1 MPTKIDTGN
10 LAQHD
15 YIPGI
20 GGENLY
26 RMGDTVNMRTS
37 AEVSRWKQLSKL
49 PIADSDGLGI
59 EKPKIYLGGVEVTKV
74 IKLTPS

>member
-15 YIPGI
+15 YIPSI

-26 RMGDTVNMRTS
+26 RMGDTVNMPTS
-37 AEVSRWKQLSKL
+37 AEVSRWKKLSKL
-49 PIADSDGLGI
+49 PITDSDGLEI
-59 EKPKIYLGGVEVTKV
+59 EKPNIHLGGVEITKV

>member
-15 YIPGI
+15 YILGI

-26 RMGDTVNMRTS
+26 RMGDTVNIPTS
-37 AEVSRWKQLSKL
+37 AEVSRWQELSKL

-59 EKPKIYLGGVEVTKV
+59 EKPNIHLGGVEVTKV